1 MTHIAALG
9 QQRLIESAAVSVR
22 SNYQAALE
30 QHGFESDASQ
40 LAAIDL
46 LETVRAELV
55 GAGSGGPLQKLR
67 RLLAGQTVAR
77 PPARGAYL
85 WGGVGRGKTFVMD
98 LFYESLP
105 FAEKQ
110 RFHFHRLMYRVHGQL
125 KTLQG
130 QADPIATVADSI
142 AADTR
147 VICFDEFY
155 VSDIG
160 DAMILGRL
168 LDALFV
174 RGVTLVAT
182 SNIPPDELYRDG
194 LQRQQFLPAIE
205 LLKTHT
211 QVLNLD
217 AGNDYRLRV
226 LEQAE
231 IWHAPLDAA
240 ADSNLAG
247 YFAAIAP
254 DKGSIGQSI
263 EILGRDIRTR
273 RRADGV
279 AWFDFRE
286 LCAGPRSQDDY
297 IEIARAFQTVLLS
310 NVPQLTTEQENQ
322 ARRFI
327 ALVDEFYD
335 RRVKLIVSAAQPAA
349 RIYRGKRLTQE
360 FQRTLSRLTEMQSHQ
375 YLAQA
380 HLP

>member
-1 MTHIAALG
+1 M
-9 QQRLIESAAVSVR
+9 SVR
-22 SNYQAALE
+22 SNYQSALDE
-30 QHGFESDASQ
+30 QGFASDQSQ
-40 LAAIDL
+40 LAAVDL
-46 LETVRAELV
+46 LDSVREELLNTQQH
-55 GAGSGGPLQKLR
+55 GLLQQVKNV
-67 RLLAGQTVAR
+67 LAGRNGKQVLT
-77 PPARGAYL
+77 RGAYL
-85 WGGVGRGKTFVMD
+85 WGGVGRGKTFIMD
-98 LFYESLP
+98 VFFESLP

-125 KTLQG
+125 KNLQG
-130 QADPIATVADSI
+130 QTDPIATVADSI

-147 VICFDEFY
+147 VICFDESF

-168 LDALFV
+168 LDALFN
-174 RGVTLVAT
+174 RGVTLIAT

-205 LLKTHT
+205 LIKAHT
-211 QVLNLD
+211 RVLNVD

-231 IWHAPLDAA
+231 IWHAPLDSST
-240 ADSNLAG
+240 DSNLEG
-247 YFAAIAP
+247 YFSAIAP
-254 DKGSIGQSI
+254 DKGSAGQSI
-263 EILGRDIRTR
+263 EILGRDVQTR
-273 RRADGV
+273 RRADGI
-279 AWFDFRE
+279 AWFDFDK
-286 LCAGPRSQDDY
+286 LCQGPRSQDDY
-297 IEIARAFQTVLLS
+297 IEIARAFQTVVLS
-310 NVPQLTTEQENQ
+310 NVPCMTAEHEND

-335 RRVKLIVSAAQPAA
+335 RRVKLIVSAAEPPEQ
-349 RIYRGKRLTQE
+349 IYDGKRLTQE